1 MKTKTVAGIEYE
13 LPTATLLHA
22 TPLVN
27 AELAGRTCYNSFDKS
42 EHESVREFNG
52 NHIDDVEHSD
62 LMDSLCHV
70 YHHTSVIEHINLT
83 FNITTSRGV
92 LHEQARHRVQSLS
105 VQSTRYTMSPVIN
118 AFVASISNG
127 KAIDTLFYKSVSKVN
142 FLVTN
147 DEDYNH
153 IEYESV
159 FKKLNLQL
167 KRLGLVE
174 FLNISLGKDQ
184 IEWFDETEDSTTL
197 RLISNRFSMLNRLK
211 QKKNVGDNFKHIVTD
226 NWKVNMVVTFNLRS
240 LKNYYT
246 LRDSGAS
253 FWQIRELAKAMKEAT
268 PKKYLDLIVKE
279 K

>member
-22 TPLVN
+22 TPLIN
-27 AELAGRTCYNSFDKS
+27 AELAGRTCYDSFDKS

-52 NHIDDVEHSD
+52 SQIDDVEHSD
-62 LMDSLCHV
+62 LLNSLCHV

-92 LHEQARHRVQSLS
+92 LQEQARHRVQSLS
-105 VQSTRYTMSPVIN
+105 VQSTRYTMSPIIN

-127 KAIDTLFYKSVSKVN
+127 KAIDTLFYKSISKVN

-184 IEWFDETEDSTTL
+184 IEWFNETEDRTTL
-197 RLISNRFSMLNRLK
+197 RLISNRFSMLNSLK
-211 QKKNVGDNFKHIVTD
+211 HKKNVGDNFKHIVTD

-240 LKNYYT
+240 LKNYFM
-246 LRDSGAS
+246 LRDSGAA
-253 FWQIRELAKAMKEAT
+253 FWQIRELAQAMKEAT